1 MLANAFRSPDVQQRN
16 KQNIVI
22 SSDSLSSPVK
32 RSPNPSVT
40 QTTGILPG
48 NVTELHMKKLR
59 ELLELQ
65 LLKCDILAHEEFTE

>member
-1 MLANAFRSPDVQQRN
+1 MLVNEFRSPDVQQH

-32 RSPNPSVT
+32 CSPNPSVT
-40 QTTGILPG
+40 QTTGTLPG
-48 NVTELHMKKLR
+48 KVTELHMKKLW

-65 LLKCDILAHEEFTE
+65 ELLKCNILMHEEFTE